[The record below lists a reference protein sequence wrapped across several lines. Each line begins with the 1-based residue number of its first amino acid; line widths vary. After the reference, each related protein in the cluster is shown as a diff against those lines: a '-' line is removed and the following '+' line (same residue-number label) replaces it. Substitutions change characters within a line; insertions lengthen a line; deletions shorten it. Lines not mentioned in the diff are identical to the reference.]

1 LTPPGRFVN
10 ILTVTHSI
18 AARGV
23 AAFLAAAV
31 ALLAAGPVCGSATD
45 VDAAACCKRHEPC
58 AETERGETSTPDPAR
73 CCDIGE
79 RSRPTGAL
87 PCAHAPA
94 PPPALT
100 AEIEAPP
107 APAPVEFPRADEILE
122 FPPGPLYALN
132 ATYRI

>member
-58 AETERGETSTPDPAR
+58 SSTAAGDSAKPDPFR
-73 CCDIGE
+73 CCIGE
-79 RSRPTGAL
+79 RSRLTGTL
-87 PCAHAPA
+87 PCADAPA
-94 PPPALT
+94 PLDRPLAGD
-100 AEIEAPP
+100 I
-107 APAPVEFPRADEILE
+107 FE
-122 FPPGPLYALN
+122 FPPGPLYALTS
-132 ATYRI
+132 TYRI